1 MNIEHLNSSF
11 FKSIPDP
18 VILLDLGAVI
28 CDCNDAFI
36 SLSTSRHPRVKNCL
50 FWEMVNLQSKE
61 LSHGEELEVLWE
73 GKVNLVFNVVKL
85 REAKKHIGFALIASK
100 PGVSVNHFQK
110 SRYEALGVLASGVAH
125 DLNNILTAVLGHVS
139 FLKMSETESDSLKAI
154 EDGAR
159 KAAALSMQIL
169 DYAKGGNLEV
179 KEVDLVELCSSAINL
194 IQATISDKSKIK
206 FSKSKEAIFVLGEK
220 SQLSQL
226 LLNLLVNA
234 REALKNEAGLIE
246 VLLETKKLEQ
256 AEIINNQELAPGLYA
271 SLTVKDNGIG
281 MKPETIDKIFQP
293 FFSSK
298 KRRKNS
304 SGGTGIGMAT
314 VASIISSHRGA
325 ILVKSKFDV
334 GSSFEVLLPLV
345 SNDLLAGVG
354 EGKKEKTKIS
364 KAAISKGKERILIV
378 DDEQTVRIVMEKS
391 LEHLGYTVVVAEDGL
406 EALSV
411 FEKDQN
417 FDLVILDMIMP
428 NLSGDELFY
437 KLREIIPDLKI
448 LIASGYSSD
457 ARTSAIL
464 NDGAVGFIQ
473 KPFAVEELSAEVRSA
488 IDNS

>member
-1 MNIEHLNSSF
+1 MNIERLSNSF

-18 VILLDLGAVI
+18 AILLDLEARI
-28 CDCNDAFI
+28 YDCNDAFI
-36 SLSTSRHPRVKNCL
+36 SLSGSDYSRVKDSS
-50 FWEMVNLQSKE
+50 FWDLVSLEAKTLE
-61 LSHGEELEVLWE
+61 HGQELEANWDE
-73 GKVNLVFNVVKL
+73 KIKLVFNVVKL
-85 REAKKHIGFALIASK
+85 KNSNQHIGYALIASK

-110 SRYEALGVLASGVAH
+110 SRYEALGVLSSGVAH

-139 FLKMSETESDSLKAI
+139 FLKMSESDPDSLKAI

-169 DYAKGGNLEV
+169 DYAKGRNLEV
-179 KEVDLVELCSSAINL
+179 KEVDLIELCSSAINL
-194 IQATISDKSKIK
+194 IQATISDKSKIEFIK
-206 FSKSKEAIFVLGEK
+206 PKSDIFVLGEK

-234 REALKNEAGLIE
+234 REAFKNEQGLVQVSLSSKQVNEPQI
-246 VLLETKKLEQ
+246 VNK
-256 AEIINNQELAPGLYA
+256 QELAPGLYA
-271 SLTVKDNGIG
+271 SLIVRDNGIG
-281 MKPETIDKIFQP
+281 MKPETISRIFEP

-298 KRRKNS
+298 KRKKNS

-325 ILVKSKFDV
+325 ILVESEFGI

-345 SNDLLAGVG
+345 SKEEQVN
-354 EGKKEKTKIS
+354 KKKIAPSSAS
-364 KAAISKGKERILIV
+364 KQAVVKGKERILIV

-391 LEHLGYTVVVAEDGL
+391 LEHLGYVVVVAEDGL
-406 EALSV
+406 EALSI
-411 FEKDQN
+411 FEKDQD

-437 KLREIIPDLKI
+437 KLREIRSDLKI

-488 IDNS
+488 IDNN